1 MGFITAF
8 CKATGEHSNRHNS
21 NAKRLE
27 TFSSRYA
34 LPTNDPAL
42 IAKLPFT
49 FGYRFTDDYGTMQ
62 AREEKTDPNG
72 SKTGSYSFVDAS
84 GTYRR
89 VDYIADVHGFRATVR
104 TNEPGV
110 FPENPAHVKVR
121 IDDSKNLDLPIQQ
134 SIKNGP
140 QLDYS
145 SHIFSRYNF
154 STNHNQDKGGYSNSP
169 RLPGF
174 SNQKSFSDDR
184 ENFGRHVPRRP
195 SIPQGERT
203 FGKDINYYKGSPF
216 PDRQP
221 VRAVILSDVDLP
233 NPIGYSDS
241 QRLNPIGYSDSQR
254 LNPKEFFSGPSIDP
268 DFIFEDKIAN
278 TGYDNSPTFSLI
290 PNPTRYPRRLRDSRT
305 RRKQRY
311 EYKIHTPK
319 GYENYPDLPLYM
331 DK

>member
-1 MGFITAF
+1 MENIDNLLIVAQEQLIDMRESCNPNLKKDIFRRSSLDRQTTIYF
-8 CKATGEHSNRHNS
+8 WISLHRRLRH
-21 NAKRLE
+21 
-27 TFSSRYA
+27 
-34 LPTNDPAL
+34 
-42 IAKLPFT
+42 
-49 FGYRFTDDYGTMQ
+49 
-62 AREEKTDPNG
+62 
-72 SKTGSYSFVDAS
+72 DAS
-84 GTYRR
+84 SGRKDRSQWLQNWLLQFRRRLWNYRR

-169 RLPGF
+169 
-174 SNQKSFSDDR
+174 
-184 ENFGRHVPRRP
+184 H
-195 SIPQGERT
+195 
-203 FGKDINYYKGSPF
+203 
-216 PDRQP
+216 RQP

-233 NPIGYSDS
+233 NPIGYA
-241 QRLNPIGYSDSQR
+241 DSQR

-268 DFIFEDKIAN
+268 DFIFDDKIAN

-319 GYENYPDLPLYM
+319 GYEKLS
-331 DK
+331 